1 MRTFMLSLS
10 LFVVILGGVLVAA
23 SLYFYDVAINR
34 GTKDFLRNNQDLQ
47 QAQPAKATAELHPR
61 EWLDQQPLETWE
73 LESQDRLRLVAHYL
87 PAEEP
92 NDKIVI
98 LAHGYTSQGKDMAS
112 FARFY
117 REELGYH
124 VLLPDA
130 RGHGQSEGDYI
141 GFGWPERKDYLLW
154 IETIIARLGEDVQ
167 IALHGLSMGA
177 ATVMMVSGETLPS
190 QVKAIIEDCGY
201 TSASDQL
208 AYQLKRMYN
217 LPVFPLLPATSV
229 VTQIKAG
236 YSLYEASALKQIE
249 KNTRPILFIHGDEDR
264 FVPTGMVWELYEA
277 CTSEKELYLVKGAGH
292 GHAYGTDRDTYIQ
305 KVGDFLARF
314 LL

>member
-1 MRTFMLSLS
+1 M
-10 LFVVILGGVLVAA
+10 
-23 SLYFYDVAINR
+23 
-34 GTKDFLRNNQDLQ
+34 
-47 QAQPAKATAELHPR
+47 
-61 EWLDQQPLETWE
+61 
-73 LESQDRLRLVAHYL
+73 
-87 PAEEP
+87 
-92 NDKIVI
+92 
-98 LAHGYTSQGKDMAS
+98 
-112 FARFY
+112 
-117 REELGYH
+117 
-124 VLLPDA
+124 
-130 RGHGQSEGDYI
+130 
-141 GFGWPERKDYLLW
+141 
-154 IETIIARLGEDVQ
+154 Q